1 MVGFTATPQLSSAMS
16 LNDQNIVRAR
26 ACLRPVEKEGKEMRL
41 QETDPIVQVSHVYL
55 NYMQGRDQ
63 GATIV
68 EDVSF
73 SIQRGEK
80 FVIIGPSGCG
90 KTTLL
95 KAIGGFLKPH
105 QGEVLVNN
113 KPVKKPG
120 PDRAFVFQDFEQLFA
135 WRTVIDNIVYALQVT
150 KHLSRRQAIHKAG
163 FYLELVNVAQA
174 ADKYPHML
182 SGGMKQRAA
191 LARALALEPDI
202 LLMDEPFGAL
212 DAITRNQLQL
222 ELNDIWQRTG
232 VTIVLVTHSI
242 QEAVFLGQRVM
253 VMSSSPALIREI
265 VATSEANDI
274 GSNAF
279 ADISKHLQSLLIHHK
294 TAPAAVAQLSVVE

>member
-1 MVGFTATPQLSSAMS
+1 
-16 LNDQNIVRAR
+16 
-26 ACLRPVEKEGKEMRL
+26 MR
-41 QETDPIVQVSHVYL
+41 QQDIDPIMQALHVYL
-55 NYMQGRDQ
+55 AYLNGRNRES
-63 GATIV
+63 TII
-68 EDVSF
+68 EDASF

-95 KAIGGFLKPH
+95 NAIAGFLKPY
-105 QGEVLVNN
+105 QGQILVKDEPING
-113 KPVKKPG
+113 PG
-120 PDRAFVFQDFEQLFA
+120 PDRAVVFQNFEQLFA
-135 WRTVIDNIVYALQVT
+135 WRTVLDNVVYALQVT
-150 KHLSRRQAIHKAG
+150 KHLSKHNAVERARS
-163 FYLELVNVAQA
+163 YLELVDVAAA

-222 ELNDIWQRTG
+222 ELNDIWRRTG

-242 QEAVFLGQRVM
+242 QEAIFLGHRVM
-253 VMSSSPALIREI
+253 VMSSSPAQIREI
-265 VATSEANDI
+265 VDTSQAENF
-274 GSNAF
+274 GSETFTN
-279 ADISKHLQSLLIHHK
+279 ISTHLRSLLIREETLAK
-294 TAPAAVAQLSVVE
+294 RVAELSAVE

>member
-1 MVGFTATPQLSSAMS
+1 VGQLYSGP
-16 LNDQNIVRAR
+16 IVRA
-26 ACLRPVEKEGKEMRL
+26 
-41 QETDPIVQVSHVYL
+41 SHVDLDYV
-55 NYMQGRDQ
+55 NGRGQ

-68 EDVSF
+68 KDANF
-73 SIQRGEK
+73 SIETGEK

-95 KAIGGFLKPH
+95 KAIAGFLKPR
-105 QGEVLVNN
+105 QGQVLV
-113 KPVKKPG
+113 KGEPVKGPG
-120 PDRAFVFQDFEQLFA
+120 PDRAVVFQDFEQLFA
-135 WRTVIDNIVYALQVT
+135 WRTVLGNIVYALQVT
-150 KHLSRRQAIHKAG
+150 KHISRSEATEKAR
-163 FYLELVNVAQA
+163 FYLELVQVAAA

-222 ELNDIWQRTG
+222 ELNDIWKRTG

-242 QEAVFLGQRVM
+242 QEAVFLGHHVM
-253 VMSSSPALIREI
+253 VMSTSPALIREI
-265 VATSEANDI
+265 VDTSEAEDL
-274 GSNAF
+274 GSETF
-279 ADISKHLQSLLIHHK
+279 TRISQHLHSLLIRHE
-294 TAPAAVAQLSVVE
+294 TARVAQLSAVE

>member
-1 MVGFTATPQLSSAMS
+1 MGEQVS
-16 LNDQNIVRAR
+16 
-26 ACLRPVEKEGKEMRL
+26 
-41 QETDPIVQVSHVYL
+41 DPIVQVSHVYL
-55 NYMQGRDQ
+55 DYIHGRER

-68 EDVSF
+68 EDANF
-73 SIQRGEK
+73 AIQRGEK

-95 KAIGGFLKPH
+95 KAIGGFLQPR
-105 QGEVLVNN
+105 QGEILVNN
-113 KPVKKPG
+113 QIIRKPG

-135 WRTVIDNIVYALQVT
+135 WRTVIGNIVYALQVT
-150 KHLSRRQAIHKAG
+150 KHLSRREATDKAR
-163 FYLELVNVAQA
+163 FYLELVDVAQA

-222 ELNDIWQRTG
+222 ELNDIWKRTG
-232 VTIVLVTHSI
+232 VTIILVTHSI
-242 QEAVFLGQRVM
+242 QEAIFLGHRVM
-253 VMSSSPALIREI
+253 VMSTSPSLIREI
-265 VATSEANDI
+265 VDTSEAHDI
-274 GSNAF
+274 GSAAF
-279 ADISKHLQSLLIHHK
+279 ADITKHLQALLIRRK
-294 TAPAAVAQLSVVE
+294 TTEEEVPQLSAVE

>member
-1 MVGFTATPQLSSAMS
+1 MGQQ
-16 LNDQNIVRAR
+16 DI
-26 ACLRPVEKEGKEMRL
+26 
-41 QETDPIVQVSHVYL
+41 DPIVEVEHVYL
-55 NYMQGRDQ
+55 DYLNGRSR
-63 GATIV
+63 GATII

-95 KAIGGFLKPH
+95 KAIAGFMKTR
-105 QGEVLVNN
+105 QGQILV
-113 KPVKKPG
+113 KDEPVKGPG
-120 PDRAFVFQDFEQLFA
+120 PDRAVVFQDFEQLFA
-135 WRTVIDNIVYALQVT
+135 WRTVLDNVVYALRVT
-150 KHLSRRQAIHKAG
+150 KHISRRMAIDKARS
-163 FYLELVNVAQA
+163 YLELVDVAAA

-222 ELNDIWQRTG
+222 ELNDIWRRTG
-232 VTIVLVTHSI
+232 VTIILVTHSI
-242 QEAVFLGQRVM
+242 QEAVFLGHHVM
-253 VMSSSPALIREI
+253 VMSSSPAQIREI
-265 VATSEANDI
+265 VDTSEATNFS
-274 GSNAF
+274 SNTF
-279 ADISKHLQSLLIHHK
+279 LDFSVHLRSLLIRDETTK
-294 TAPAAVAQLSVVE
+294 DYVAQLSAVD